1 MQATSL
7 LRADLLAGGSVVVVG
22 AEAEDGVGPL
32 VAEACAGLG
41 ATVVACVPAPGG
53 DAESTERLMDEA
65 VSRARESAP
74 DEPHGLA
81 IDAGWLF
88 AEPYAAGEPL
98 YSCMLGCW
106 TAVRA
111 FAAGAGIDS
120 RGGGRIVLVAPPAD
134 AGAHA
139 RGAAAGLENLARTLS
154 IEWARYSI
162 TAVAIVP
169 GAASTAAEVAAIVAY
184 LLSPAGAY
192 FSGCLLDLRGV

>member
-7 LRADLLAGGSVVVVG
+7 LRADLLAGVSVVVVG
-22 AEAEDGVGPL
+22 AEGEDGIGAR
-32 VAEACAGLG
+32 VAEACSGLG
-41 ATVVACVPAPGG
+41 ARVAACVSAPGG
-53 DAESTERLMDEA
+53 DAESRERLMDEA
-65 VSRARESAP
+65 VSRARELAA
-74 DEPHGLA
+74 EPHGLV

-98 YSCMLGCW
+98 YSCVLGCW
-106 TAVRA
+106 TAVRS

-120 RGGGRIVLVAPPAD
+120 RGGGRIVLVAPRAD
-134 AGAHA
+134 AGDHA
-139 RGAAAGLENLARTLS
+139 GSAAAGLENLARTLS
-154 IEWARYSI
+154 IEWARHAI

-169 GAASTAAEVAAIVAY
+169 GAASTDADVAAVVAY